1 MQIGLHLWCLVK
13 YCEKNDYLCKIW
25 EIIWEWFK
33 EFCLWGNKMEYSNIS
48 YIFSESLEYL
58 FTWTVIM
65 FQCIYHPSQHTHQC
79 QTSCCITLRKESDV
93 FSCSQIGT
101 AACTSVPGCVL
112 WTVPSAWG
120 TEGIERIHGGCT
132 MAAVKCH
139 LWCSS
144 ATLFVHVCVSWRI
157 ACLPRPTHIKLA
169 WSFCCCI
176 VVA

>member
-1 MQIGLHLWCLVK
+1 MIICVK
-13 YCEKNDYLCKIW
+13 YENLFESDLKS
-25 EIIWEWFK
+25 FA
-33 EFCLWGNKMEYSNIS
+33 WGNKMEYSNMS

-79 QTSCCITLRKESDV
+79 QTSCCITLRKESVV
-93 FSCSQIGT
+93 FSCSQVGT

-112 WTVPSAWG
+112 WAVPSAWG

-139 LWCSS
+139 LTCD
-144 ATLFVHVCVSWRI
+144 APVQRCLCTCVSAEELRVYPDEHTSN
-157 ACLPRPTHIKLA
+157 LHGV
-169 WSFCCCI
+169 S